1 MCHVYP
7 PVSKGATRHWPNI
20 VGPCRH
26 LGYAWCMSHAD
37 EIWLIAG
44 GEPGAERF
52 GQLVQRLRKEKRLS
66 VEELAAHADLSVG
79 TIRAIEQGRR
89 APSEESGVRLLQL
102 LLPEGSLSKQKGR
115 NLDTGQIRI
124 DHSFTDPQ
132 SGTRIL
138 IEFRAK
144 TAGDN
149 RRWSS
154 DKPRAGESKAE
165 AFIRELMSDPER
177 HAEWQK
183 KFRQSMQ
190 PMLATLGPALADLKS
205 RAARPASDADFGR
218 IMRRL
223 ATSNEFRIE
232 RLENLLDLWDR
243 VESDTADALERSLA
257 SKVNTLLDGY
267 QKFPDDDVP
276 PTTE

>member
-1 MCHVYP
+1 M
-7 PVSKGATRHWPNI
+7 PVA
-20 VGPCRH
+20 PCRY
-26 LGYAWCMSHAD
+26 LEYAGGMSDAD

-66 VEELAAHADLSVG
+66 VDELAAQADLSVG

-89 APSEESGVRLLQL
+89 APSEDSGVRLLQL
-102 LLPEGSLSKQKGR
+102 LLPEGSLSKEEGMS
-115 NLDTGQIRI
+115 LDTGPIRI

-132 SGTRIL
+132 SGTRVRL
-138 IEFRAK
+138 EFGAK

-154 DKPRAGESKAE
+154 NKPRTGESRAE
-165 AFIRELMSDPER
+165 AFMRELMSDPKRYE
-177 HAEWQK
+177 EWQK
-183 KFRQSMQ
+183 GFREKVL
-190 PMLATLGPALADLKS
+190 PVFAAFGPVLADLES
-205 RAARPASDADFGR
+205 RAARPASDAAFGR

-223 ATSNEFRIE
+223 ATANEFRLE
-232 RLENLLDLWDR
+232 RLEGLLDLWDR
-243 VESDTADALERSLA
+243 VESGAADAMERSLA
-257 SKVNTLLDGY
+257 SQVGTVLDGY

-276 PTTE
+276 PTAK